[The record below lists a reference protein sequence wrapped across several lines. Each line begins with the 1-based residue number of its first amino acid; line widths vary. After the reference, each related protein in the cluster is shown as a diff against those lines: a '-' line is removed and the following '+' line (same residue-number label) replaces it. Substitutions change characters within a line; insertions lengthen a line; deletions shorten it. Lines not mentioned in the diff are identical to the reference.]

1 MDVLKDFLIRQNEGI
16 TPENVDEE
24 LAKMRPQL
32 NWDLIRDNIAGKFG
46 VTVTEEDLL
55 DEARGVV
62 VRQLMQYGP
71 NALAEQMVEKYAQE
85 VVKDPKSREMLSQNS
100 VNRKTFEA
108 IKENVS
114 LDNKEV
120 SVEEFRELFAPKAEA

>member
-1 MDVLKDFLIRQNEGI
+1 
-16 TPENVDEE
+16 
-24 LAKMRPQL
+24 
-32 NWDLIRDNIAGKFG
+32 
-46 VTVTEEDLL
+46 
-55 DEARGVV
+55 
-62 VRQLMQYGP
+62 
-71 NALAEQMVEKYAQE
+71 ALAEQMVEKYAQE